1 MRENKREIREKK
13 MIVMKFGGTSMGEA
27 ARILSCVKIILMRQK
42 EDRVAVVASAV
53 SGVSNMLEESIA
65 KCMKDAKKNEEFVEK
80 FEKIHTK
87 IIDELKA
94 HFQTAGNESFD
105 SSAAFSSLS
114 SYKKQYSS
122 LLAALSTMGECPVFL
137 HCKIMGLGEQ
147 VSTSILQKVL
157 EIFSSVKVELIDSR
171 TCVITSGEQ
180 DQGDA
185 DYVESAKRT
194 ARYREGN
201 SILIFP
207 GFISGW
213 KSPSGEIKAGLLGRN
228 GSDFS
233 ASIIASSLGASRVEF
248 WSDVD
253 GVYTADPR
261 VVKDAVLLKN
271 ISYDEAIEL
280 AFFGSKV
287 LHPKTLLPL
296 KERGISAV
304 CLNTMNPSAPGT
316 LISTKAHDFGEIS
329 GISCLKGVAMISV
342 SGSLMRDKH
351 GMASRIFQSVNRA
364 HASIILIT
372 QSSSEYTISFCVRQ
386 KEVASVV
393 NELKKEFV
401 FERQNKL
408 MDEVNV
414 KDKLAIVSV
423 VGERMVMNRGVA
435 AKFLSAISSRNIN
448 IVSIAQ
454 GANERCISSVIAEEA
469 SEEAVRTI
477 HRFFFSPLRA
487 IDLFVFGTGAIGGT
501 LLDQIK
507 KEKDSLLAQNI
518 EMKLKALSSAD
529 AFVSSVEGLSLEN
542 WREEEKKAAPCEES
556 VDKCI
561 ALVKAHRLFNPV
573 FVDCTASDEIASR
586 YTELLDAGFNVVAAN
601 KKANAASLSYYKAIR
616 EASKRNYKKFLYET
630 NVGAGLPI
638 IDTLKNLFR
647 SGDKLLEFTGIM
659 SGSLSYIFGKLDE
672 GELFSEAVRK
682 ARELHFTEPDAR
694 EDLSGA
700 DVARKALIIAREA
713 GMSVEM
719 KDIEMESIFPLG
731 FDLSGSP
738 EEFMARLPE
747 VDGYFSSLSSQAKEK
762 GELLR
767 MGAILKDGKAQ
778 VKMFRV
784 KNDNVLAGVKGG
796 ENAFVFLTERY
807 NPVPLTIRG
816 YGAGREV
823 TAAGVFADILRT
835 VKV

>member
-1 MRENKREIREKK
+1 
-13 MIVMKFGGTSMGEA
+13 MIVMKFGGTSMGSAE
-27 ARILSCVKIILMRQK
+27 RILSCAKIILMRAR
-42 EDRVAVVASAV
+42 EDRVATVASAV
-53 SGVSNMLEESIA
+53 AGVSNMLEESIA
-65 KCMKDAKKNEEFVEK
+65 ECTTDGEKIGEFTDR
-80 FEKIHTK
+80 FEKIHTR
-87 IIDELKA
+87 IIQDLARRMQGDEEANK
-94 HFQTAGNESFD
+94 EFD
-105 SSAAFSSLS
+105 SSASLS
-114 SYKKQYSS
+114 TLHSYVKEYTS
-122 LLAALSTMGECPVFL
+122 LLTALSTMGECPLQL

-147 VSTSILQKVL
+147 VSTSILQKIL
-157 EIFSSVKVELIDSR
+157 QSKAQVKVELVDSR
-171 TCVITSGEQ
+171 ECVITSGEH
-180 DQGDA
+180 DQGEA
-185 DYVESAKRT
+185 DYEESAKRT

-213 KSPSGEIKAGLLGRN
+213 RSPTGKIKAGLLGRN

-233 ASIIASSLGASRVEF
+233 ASIIAASLGAARVEF

-261 VVKDAVLLKN
+261 VVKDAILLKN

-304 CLNTMNPSAPGT
+304 CLNTMNPTAPGT
-316 LISTKAHDFGEIS
+316 LISEKPHDYGEIS

-351 GMASRIFQSVNRA
+351 GMAGRIFQAVNRA
-364 HASIILIT
+364 RASVILIT

-386 KEVASVV
+386 KEVSSVV
-393 NELKKEFV
+393 SELKKEFV

-408 MDEVNV
+408 MDEVSV
-414 KDKLAIVSV
+414 KEELSVVSV

-435 AKFLSAISSRNIN
+435 AKFLSALSSRNIN
-448 IVSIAQ
+448 IISIAQ
-454 GANERCISSVIAEEA
+454 GANERCISSVISQCA

-487 IDLFVFGTGAIGGT
+487 IDLFIFGTGAIGGT
-501 LLDQIK
+501 LLDQIARE
-507 KEKDSLLAQNI
+507 KESLLAQNI
-518 EMKLKALSSAD
+518 EMKLKALASA
-529 AFVSSVEGLSLEN
+529 VSFASDVEGLSLED
-542 WREEEKKAAPCEES
+542 WRKEEEKAPPCTEA

-561 ALVKAHRLFNPV
+561 EMVKSHRLFNPV
-573 FVDCTASDEIASR
+573 FVDCTASDELACR
-586 YTELLDAGFNVVAAN
+586 YTELLEAGFNVVAAN
-601 KKANAASLSYYKAIR
+601 KKANAASLSYYNAIR
-616 EASKRNYKKFLYET
+616 EASKRNYRKFLYET

-647 SGDKLLEFTGIM
+647 SGDKLVEFTGIM
-659 SGSLSYIFGKLDE
+659 SGSLSYIFGRLGE
-672 GELFSEAVRK
+672 GVAFSQAVREAK
-682 ARELHFTEPDAR
+682 EKNFTEPDAR

-713 GMSVEM
+713 GMEM
-719 KDIEMESIFPLG
+719 EMSDIEMESIFPLG
-731 FDLSGSP
+731 FDLSGSA
-738 EEFMARLPE
+738 EEFMTRLPD
-747 VDGYFSSLSSQAKEK
+747 VDGYFSSLSLQAKEK
-762 GELLR
+762 GEVLR
-767 MGAILKDGKAQ
+767 MGAVIKDGKAQ
-778 VKMFRV
+778 VKMFSV
-784 KNDNVLAGVKGG
+784 KNDDVLATVKGG

-807 NPVPLTIRG
+807 NPIPLTVRG

-823 TAAGVFADILRT
+823 TAAGVFSDILRT